1 MALLHGSSRWVA
13 NSCRIINFSMSPAVA
28 ARERQIVVDW
38 LFLHGQCCEQ
48 KCTLSSLENALIAK
62 EEDAD
67 TKHCG
72 PLSPREVARIS
83 MN

>member
-13 NSCRIINFSMSPAVA
+13 NSCRIINLSMSPAVA

-48 KCTLSSLENALIAK
+48 KCTFII
-62 EEDAD
+62 
-67 TKHCG
+67 T
-72 PLSPREVARIS
+72 
-83 MN
+83 